1 MCLCRIQLNRFFLR
15 IFPTDIIKGEIVALI
30 DHHGI
35 CLDVELV
42 ADLGERINI
51 VVHGIN
57 QLLLDFIQAILSAS

>member
-1 MCLCRIQLNRFFLR
+1 MTVSYTHL
-15 IFPTDIIKGEIVALI
+15 KGEVVALI

-57 QLLLDFIQAILSAS
+57 QLLQMCIRDRPAEFWL